1 MKVSEVK
8 EYQCETCGSKY
19 RTEGAARLCESKP
32 LTQDR
37 GVQKG
42 DKVRIIRGDGQ
53 GLATVEGR
61 HVYDLEWGHY
71 AWERYWHTVGLTA
84 KCDEGFGH
92 RQLTFDDYELVP
104 VDTTVTKA

>member
-8 EYQCETCGSKY
+8 VYQCETCGTSYSSEELAKK
-19 RTEGAARLCESKP
+19 CESRP
-32 LTQDR
+32 ITQDR
-37 GVQKG
+37 GVQNG

-61 HVYDLEWGHY
+61 HVYSREWGHY

-84 KCDEGFGH
+84 KCDEGYGH
-92 RQLTFDDYELVP
+92 RQLTFDDYEVIG
-104 VDTTVTKA
+104 K